1 MKTAT
6 KRKVEQGKVISNK
19 MQKTVIVRVEKTMRH
34 PQYGKVVTRFKKY
47 YAHYDQPDKPLK
59 IGDVVTIRETR
70 PLSKLKRFC
79 VVV

>member
-1 MKTAT
+1 MNET
-6 KRKVEQGKVISNK
+6 KRKVEQGTVVSNK
-19 MQKTVIVRVEKTMRH
+19 MQKTVIVRVEKMMRH

-59 IGDVVTIRETR
+59 EGDTVTIQETR
-70 PLSKLKRFC
+70 PLSKLKRYR

>member
-1 MKTAT
+1 MNEESG
-6 KRKVEQGKVISNK
+6 RKIKQGLVVSNK

-47 YAHYDQPDKPLK
+47 HAHYDQPDKPLK
-59 IGDVVTIRETR
+59 EGDKVTIQETR
-70 PLSKLKRFC
+70 PLSKLKRWR